1 LSNRS
6 IIGDPIKKHVRRYN
20 LWRKIDSILGLL
32 GEDAKNVISWAYR
45 ESERQLEEEGTSEK
59 KLGSKA
65 YNLLAKEAAI
75 RLVQQNHEYGRMTTK
90 SEVRK
95 KTGYNAMMPKLF
107 RDAGV
112 RHPQEAR
119 NLRHNLF
126 HHAFS
131 RLIKKILP
139 DTTTSIPST
148 GGKLSPDLLVKG
160 GNPEW
165 SMSVEYKGYRSITLV
180 SESELLKAMRYQ
192 AEYGSSWL
200 VTTSTKSVR
209 DLYGSEITSKELIE
223 RGLPRLRR
231 ISRKRTYTQEQ
242 REKRGIALKGTRH
255 LKKQKGIH
263 LKTKLVSAE
272 RLIESCQK
280 GEPIK
285 GVAITTGLEMKEML
299 DKEGLDAAANDVLR
313 VMKLPAQL
321 LHSDKVTSLRLI
333 G

>member
-1 LSNRS
+1 MSNRN
-6 IIGDPIKKHVRRYN
+6 IIGEPIKRHVRRYN
-20 LWRKIDSILGLL
+20 LWRKIDSILSLL
-32 GEDAKNVISWAYR
+32 GEDAKNVVSWAYK
-45 ESERQLEEEGTSEK
+45 EAKRQLKEKGDNEK
-59 KLGSKA
+59 KLGRKA
-65 YNLLAKEAAI
+65 YNLIAEEAAI
-75 RLVQQNHEYGRMTTK
+75 RLVRENHDKGRMTTK

-95 KTGYNAMMPKLF
+95 KTGYNALMPNLF

-131 RLIKKILP
+131 RLIQKILP
-139 DTTTSIPST
+139 DTNTSIPPT
-148 GGKLSPDLLVKG
+148 GGKLSPDLLVRGK
-160 GNPEW
+160 NPGW

-200 VTTSTKSVR
+200 VTTSTKSVKA
-209 DLYGSEITSKELIE
+209 LYGSEITSKELIE

-242 REKRGIALKGTRH
+242 REKRGIALKGIRH
-255 LKKQKGIH
+255 LKKQKGCN
-263 LKTKLVSAE
+263 LKCRLISAE
-272 RLIESCQK
+272 ELIESCQ
-280 GEPIK
+280 EDDPIK
-285 GVAITTGLEMKEML
+285 GVAITTGLELKEML
-299 DKEGLDAAANDVLR
+299 KNVGLNEAANDVLR

-321 LHSDKVTSLRLI
+321 LHSDKVTSMRLI